1 MPINSQG
8 QWVPVLS
15 EADKRAAATQLDHAR
30 FTAATASLGRIPDP
44 GRHFGDPT
52 ARVRAALTGLYRT
65 AETLL
70 PNYGEIRTYEDRDLL
85 HDAQEAERGA
95 RLSALQTALDHRA
108 KTLADHAAGAL
119 ESAKIRA
126 DKHRPQLNPEDMAQ
140 LIRTDQA
147 WNNFIRP
154 QLDAGKSWPDVMKSL
169 DTDGVLAVQR
179 YAPAYVSSKLSRTD
193 EDQLPAQLAGIQ
205 RMTDQ
210 RLIQVASEGEAREA
224 LQQHADVQ
232 RMHDVVQSAAGQL
245 TSLGTLKG
253 VPRNE
258 VVASTQ
264 MGVKYVAHQ
273 AGAEL
278 GEPADS

>member
-1 MPINSQG
+1 
-8 QWVPVLS
+8 
-15 EADKRAAATQLDHAR
+15 
-30 FTAATASLGRIPDP
+30 
-44 GRHFGDPT
+44 
-52 ARVRAALTGLYRT
+52 VRAALTGLYRT

-70 PNYGEIRTYEDRDLL
+70 PNYGEVRTYEDRDVL

-95 RLSALQTALDHRA
+95 RLNALQTALDHRA

-147 WNNFIRP
+147 WNNFSRP

-169 DTDGVLAVQR
+169 DTDGVLAAQR
-179 YAPAYVSSKLSRTD
+179 YAPAYVSSKLSRAN
-193 EDQLPAQLAGIQ
+193 ENQLPEQLSGIQ
-205 RMTDQ
+205 WMTDQ
-210 RLIQVASEGEAREA
+210 RLIHVVPEGEARDA

-232 RMHDVVQSAAGQL
+232 RMHDAVVASANHL
-245 TSLGTLKG
+245 TSLGMLRG
-253 VPRNE
+253 LPRNE
-258 VVASTQ
+258 VVTGTQ
-264 MGVKYVAHQ
+264 LSVKHLTYE

-278 GEPADS
+278 RDPADS